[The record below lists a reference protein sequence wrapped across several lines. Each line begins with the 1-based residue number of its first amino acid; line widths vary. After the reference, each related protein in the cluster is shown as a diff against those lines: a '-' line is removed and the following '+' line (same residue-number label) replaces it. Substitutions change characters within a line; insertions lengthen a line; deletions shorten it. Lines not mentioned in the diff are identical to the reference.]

1 MNKEF
6 HILLQKYGIPYY
18 LDGLTTV
25 IVMNEDRGIIMR
37 KLKNILMELKTRM
50 F

>member
-6 HILLQKYGIPYY
+6 HFLLQKYGIPYY

-37 KLKNILMELKTRM
+37 KLKNILMELKTGM

>member
-6 HILLQKYGIPYY
+6 HILLKKYGISYF

-25 IVMNEDRGIIMR
+25 IVLNEDRGIIMR
-37 KLKNILMELKTRM
+37 KLKNILMELKTGM